1 MFKFQLLLSALNAC
15 LAFASGLPSVKVSL
29 LQLPHTTHCAKVH
42 RSHTHLVPSCH
53 SLLAQ
58 RAPLH
63 PPPTPLTGCH
73 VSTWQQNLLPLGT
86 ATHQTLHHSRAI
98 GGLYR
103 GREGGKGRREE
114 GGEWR
119 GEGEREG
126 GIQKQRR
133 RGEVEERGGG
143 REVKMKK
150 WYST

>member
-29 LQLPHTTHCAKVH
+29 LQLPHTTHYAKVH

-73 VSTWQQNLLPLGT
+73 VSTRKQNLLPLGT
-86 ATHQTLHHSRAI
+86 TTHRILHHSRAI
-98 GGLYR
+98 GGLEGGR
-103 GREGGKGRREE
+103 GRRKEEGEGGEGGK
-114 GGEWR
+114 
-119 GEGEREG
+119 EGEREG
-126 GIQKQRR
+126 GIKKE
-133 RGEVEERGGG
+133 RGRGRVEKRGGG
-143 REVKMKK
+143 GGKK
-150 WYST
+150 RGRG